1 MSRTSDYLKNALMF
15 KEYGVSDKYTESID
29 NGVRNRR
36 TLSIKFATLDEDGT
50 TVEDL
55 LAVAIGKLN
64 EYNKEVPSRETSLAI
79 TKLEEALLWLH
90 YRTVDRTRRNVE
102 GTKEE

>member
-1 MSRTSDYLKNALMF
+1 MSKKSNYLENALMF
-15 KEYGVSDKYTESID
+15 KEHGIGDEYTEGID
-29 NGVRNRR
+29 NGVNDKQ

-55 LAVAIGKLN
+55 IAVAIGKLN
-64 EYNKEVPSRETSLAI
+64 MYNKEVPSRETSLAI

-90 YRTVDRTRRNVE
+90 YRTVDRTRRHVE

>member
-1 MSRTSDYLKNALMF
+1 MSKTSNYLGNALMF
-15 KEYGVSDKYTESID
+15 KEHGIDDRYTEGI
-29 NGVRNRR
+29 NGEP
-36 TLSIKFATLDEDGT
+36 TLDIKFATLDEDGT

-55 LAVAIGKLN
+55 IAVAIGKLSM
-64 EYNKEVPSRETSLAI
+64 YNKEVPSRETSLAI

-90 YRTVDRTRRNVE
+90 YRTVDRTQRGIE

>member
-1 MSRTSDYLKNALMF
+1 MSKTSDYLSNALMF
-15 KEYGVSDKYTESID
+15 KEYGVDDEYTEHIND
-29 NGVRNRR
+29 KQ
-36 TLSIKFATLDEDGT
+36 TLDIKFATLDEDGT

-55 LAVAIGKLN
+55 IAVAIGKLSM
-64 EYNKEVPSRETSLAI
+64 YNKEVSSRETSLAI

-90 YRTVDRTRRNVE
+90 YRTVDRTQRHVE